1 MSKENET
8 KPAALTAEN
17 VMDVINK
24 GNLANS
30 DIVSSAMK
38 KINDERDEKKI
49 EEIKKRVLS
58 SDFFTKKT
66 LLQLRQRRRED
77 AISRKELALRSNLEN
92 AIIGFDVTKEYLEH
106 NKVKGDSIEIVMK
119 VNGND
124 VKKTF
129 KLGDH
134 VDPYVDYMD
143 YDEEKRK
150 IDSDMNEERWESDQ
164 QFDKE
169 FNKLREGY
177 NTYGRYF

>member
-1 MSKENET
+1 MSKENGT
-8 KPAALTAEN
+8 KPAELTAEN

-38 KINDERDEKKI
+38 KINDERDEQKT
-49 EEIKKRVLS
+49 EEIKRRLLS

-92 AIIGFDVTKEYLEH
+92 AIIGFNVTKEYLEY

-150 IDSDMNEERWESDQ
+150 IDSDMNEERYASDQ

-169 FNKLREGY
+169 FNKLRGAY
-177 NTYGRYF
+177 NSYGRYF